1 MARDRLVFSLF
12 CLLLGF
18 SLASFSVLCCS
29 VVECLLLLPRS
40 KSTPRLASSLTQ
52 QITNNEF
59 PLASKPPRWIMV
71 VDDEESI
78 RLAVK
83 EFLVDQGYRVMTFS
97 DAPTALQQLSQ
108 LFDSI
113 TNNKSFVVPD
123 AIVSDIRMPGS
134 LDGLGFLKAI
144 RANDKLVGI
153 PFILL
158 TAKGMTSDR
167 IAGYKAGA
175 DAYLPKPFHPEE
187 LLSILDNV
195 IQRRETISAENIAV
209 DDLREEMN
217 EIKKLVLEK
226 SGVNKNRVGNTIQK
240 GASENAALH
249 WSDVFLT
256 TDEREVLQLL
266 SKGLTN
272 KDIAKEMN
280 LSQRRIEQFLTSMF
294 RKTNAINRTELLRW
308 AIATRNVKL

>member
-1 MARDRLVFSLF
+1 V
-12 CLLLGF
+12 
-18 SLASFSVLCCS
+18 SFSALCCS

-40 KSTPRLASSLTQ
+40 KFTQRTASSLTQ
-52 QITNNEF
+52 QVTEYEF
-59 PLASKPPRWIMV
+59 PIVSKAPRWIMV

-78 RLAVK
+78 RLALR
-83 EFLVDQGYRVMTFS
+83 EYLMDQGYRVTTFS

-113 TNNKSFVVPD
+113 VNNKSFVVPD

-134 LDGLGFLKAI
+134 MDGLEFLKVI

-187 LLSILDNV
+187 LISILDNL
-195 IQRRETISAENIAV
+195 IQRRETLNAENIAV

-217 EIKKLVLEK
+217 QIKKLVLER
-226 SGVNKNRVGNTIQK
+226 SGVYKNQAGNTMQK
-240 GASENAALH
+240 GASDNTAMY

-266 SKGLTN
+266 SKGMTN
-272 KDIAKEMN
+272 KDIAKEMK

-308 AIATRNVKL
+308 AIATRNVKI

>member
-1 MARDRLVFSLF
+1 MARDSIVFSLF
-12 CLLLGF
+12 YFLLGV
-18 SLASFSVLCCS
+18 SLASFTVFCCS
-29 VVECLLLLPRS
+29 VVECLLLLPRL
-40 KSTPRLASSLTQ
+40 KSTPRLARSLTQ
-52 QITNNEF
+52 QITDYEF
-59 PLASKPPRWIMV
+59 PVASKPPRWIMV

-78 RLAVK
+78 RLAVR

-134 LDGLGFLKAI
+134 LDGLEFLKAI

-175 DAYLPKPFHPEE
+175 DAYLPKPFNPEE

-226 SGVNKNRVGNTIQK
+226 SSVNKNRAGNTIQK
-240 GASENAALH
+240 GASDNTALH

-308 AIATRNVKL
+308 AIATRNVKI

>member
-1 MARDRLVFSLF
+1 MRSDAIIPFRIF
-12 CLLLGF
+12 LL
-18 SLASFSVLCCS
+18 SFAFVGVTLS
-29 VVECLLLLPRS
+29 VVECFVVLPRS
-40 KSTPRLASSLTQ
+40 MILTSIATSINQ
-52 QITNNEF
+52 QLTKDDF
-59 PLASKPPRWIMV
+59 PLLSKGSRWIMV

-78 RLAVK
+78 RLAVG
-83 EFLVDQGYRVMTFS
+83 EFLIDQGYRVTTYS
-97 DAPTALQQLSQ
+97 DAPTALQQLYM
-108 LFDSI
+108 LFDS
-113 TNNKSFVVPD
+113 TNKSVFPD

-134 LDGLGFLKAI
+134 MDGLEFLKAI

-217 EIKKLVLEK
+217 EIKKLVLAK
-226 SGVNKNRVGNTIQK
+226 TSITNRNKADNTVRRVDSSGR
-240 GASENAALH
+240 ALC
-249 WSDVFLT
+249 WNDVFLT
-256 TDEREVLQLL
+256 LDEREVLELL

-272 KDIAKEMN
+272 KEMAKEMK
-280 LSQRRIEQFLTSMF
+280 LSQRRIEQLLTSMF

-308 AIATRNVKL
+308 AIATRNVKI

>member
-1 MARDRLVFSLF
+1 
-12 CLLLGF
+12 
-18 SLASFSVLCCS
+18 
-29 VVECLLLLPRS
+29 
-40 KSTPRLASSLTQ
+40 
-52 QITNNEF
+52 
-59 PLASKPPRWIMV
+59 MV

-78 RLAVK
+78 RLAVR
-83 EFLVDQGYRVMTFS
+83 EFLMDQGYRVTTFS

-108 LFDSI
+108 LFDTI
-113 TNNKSFVVPD
+113 ATNKSFVVPD

-134 LDGLGFLKAI
+134 MDGLEFLKVI

-187 LLSILDNV
+187 LISILDNL
-195 IQRRETISAENIAV
+195 IQRRETLNAENIAV
-209 DDLREEMN
+209 DDLRDEMN
-217 EIKKLVLEK
+217 QIKKLVLER
-226 SGVNKNRVGNTIQK
+226 SGVYKNRAGNTMQK
-240 GASENAALH
+240 GVSDNTATY
-249 WSDVFLT
+249 WGDVFLT
-256 TDEREVLQLL
+256 ADEREALQLL
-266 SKGLTN
+266 SKGMTN
-272 KDIAKEMN
+272 KDIAKEMK

-308 AIATRNVKL
+308 AIATRNVKI